1 MVKLTVSNTHFLYYV
16 QPYVRRAV
24 HSIKCVLL
32 MVRLTLYMGI
42 VHLSGAFEVSTTRIQ
57 VCLYWSCAVKT

>member
-32 MVRLTLYMGI
+32 MVRLTRTWVLYT
-42 VHLSGAFEVSTTRIQ
+42 L
-57 VCLYWSCAVKT
+57 AVPLKLVQLGYKYVYIGLVQ